1 MTMQIAIPAPTY
13 FQISYRWERNKVLF
27 LYYYS
32 QSIIPNPDT
41 TSYKE

>member
-13 FQISYRWERNKVLF
+13 FQINIEAKEIK
-27 LYYYS
+27 YYFFI
-32 QSIIPNPDT
+32 IIPNPDT